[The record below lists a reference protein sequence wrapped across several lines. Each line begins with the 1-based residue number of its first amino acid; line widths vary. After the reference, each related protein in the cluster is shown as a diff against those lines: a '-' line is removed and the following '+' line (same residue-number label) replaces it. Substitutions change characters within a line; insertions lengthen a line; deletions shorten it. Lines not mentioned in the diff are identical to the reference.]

1 MEERRKSFEPVALG
15 SLSVLTD
22 RVSGNIGNPWD
33 ALTPTLQM
41 LVAGRLKF
49 VLMRGSRFRHCSA
62 RLNSLRLETKL
73 TEDDV

>member
-1 MEERRKSFEPVALG
+1 
-15 SLSVLTD
+15 
-22 RVSGNIGNPWD
+22 
-33 ALTPTLQM
+33 M

-49 VLMRGSRFRHCSA
+49 VLMRGSRFRHRSV